1 VPKIKTHKA
10 TAKRIKITG
19 TGKILRSRGYQNHK
33 KSAKTKRSLRTM
45 DDMLPANKGM
55 VRRIR
60 NLVPGIK
67 VRRQKIGKPR
77 DPAEESHAT
86 S

>member
-1 VPKIKTHKA
+1 MPKIKTHKA

-19 TGKILRSRGYQNHK
+19 TGKVLRTRGFQNHK
-33 KSAKTKRSLRTM
+33 KSAKSKRSLRKM

-60 NLVPGIK
+60 TMVPGLK
-67 VRRQKIGKPR
+67 VK
-77 DPAEESHAT
+77 
-86 S
+86 

>member
-19 TGKILRSRGYQNHK
+19 TGKVMRSRGFQNHK
-33 KSAKTKRSLRTM
+33 KSAKSKRSLRQM
-45 DDMLPANKGM
+45 DDMQPANAGM

-60 NLVPGIK
+60 KLVPGLK
-67 VRRQKIGKPR
+67 VR
-77 DPAEESHAT
+77 
-86 S
+86 